1 MRIRHTAVLIATAA
15 ALALTACQ
23 PTEDTGSS
31 TKPTKASKPDPKKLD
46 DAGKLACD
54 DFATDY
60 QSAQTEQARL
70 NLADKVNKWAPK
82 SGTDKIA
89 DTAKVLAN
97 AADGSDGSWQ
107 IAADSFATA
116 CLDAGWKA

>member
-1 MRIRHTAVLIATAA
+1 MRNRHILVAIGLT

-31 TKPTKASKPDPKKLD
+31 DTKPTKASKPDPTKLD
-46 DAGKLACD
+46 EAGEFACD
-54 DFATDY
+54 DFAADY
-60 QSAQTEQARL
+60 KGAQTEQARL

-82 SGTDKIA
+82 SGTDRIA
-89 DTAKVLAN
+89 DTAVVLAR

-107 IAADSFATA
+107 IAADTFATA
-116 CLDAGWKA
+116 CLDADWKA